1 VHPLKWGASNTGE
14 LMERLTRRS
23 LLRASAGL
31 AAAGIVARP
40 HIANAAATTA
50 ELWWVQGFAQEE
62 DIAFKQMVANYEKA
76 SGNHIEYSILPF
88 AAMRQKE
95 IAAVTSGVVPDI
107 IDLGDYFFGVL
118 GAWNDQLVDL
128 TDVIETQK
136 PLFMP
141 TALQTAFAY
150 NNVAKKRSYYM
161 IPNRMAVTP
170 FHVWKSLLDK
180 AGYKPADIPK
190 TWDAFLGF
198 FEQVQSKLRAQ
209 GMRNIYAY
217 SIMISA
223 VGFDVVGQF
232 DHFMIAY
239 GGKDLFTPD
248 GKVHTEEPQIRE
260 AAVKAVSRLTTAY
273 KQGFLPPAVLNWNDN
288 DDNNAF
294 HAKLVVMDFD
304 GTISTEVAL
313 WKDKEAYNGILTL
326 GLPLSNDGQPV
337 ASVMGTQALVVPKG
351 APNITVAKEFL
362 KYSIEP
368 KVLAALL
375 KGGLGRRLPP
385 MPSIVENDKAFWLD
399 PNNEPLE
406 AYTRQGVYGPTIPP
420 YEVYNPA
427 RAQVSTEH
435 VFAVAM
441 NDVINNGMTPEAAI
455 DKAFKR
461 TEEIFAKYPIEQA

>member
-1 VHPLKWGASNTGE
+1 MIK
-14 LMERLTRRS
+14 LTRRS
-23 LLRASAGL
+23 LLNSSLGLVTAGAL
-31 AAAGIVARP
+31 SSP
-40 HIANAAATTA
+40 YIANAAAKTA
-50 ELWWVQGFAQEE
+50 TVWWVQGFAEEE
-62 DIAFKQMVANYEKA
+62 DIAFRQMVADYEKA
-76 SGNHIEYSILPF
+76 SGNHIEQSIVPF

-118 GAWNDQLVDL
+118 AAWKDQLEDL

-150 NNVAKKRSYYM
+150 NNVLKKRSYYM

-170 FHVWKSLLDK
+170 FHIWKSLLDK
-180 AGYKPADIPK
+180 AGYKPADIPT
-190 TWDAFLGF
+190 TWDAFLDF
-198 FEQVQSKLRAQ
+198 FAQVADKLRTQ
-209 GMRNIYAY
+209 GRRNIYAY
-217 SIMISA
+217 SVMISA
-223 VGFDVVGQF
+223 AGFDAVGHF

-239 GGKDLFTPD
+239 GGQDLFTSD
-248 GKVHTEEPQIRE
+248 GKAHTDDPKIKE
-260 AAVKAVSRLTTAY
+260 AAVKVVETLATSF
-273 KQGFLPPAVLNWNDN
+273 KKGFMPPAIQNWNDN

-294 HAKLVVMDFD
+294 HAKLLVMDLD

-313 WKDKEAYNGILTL
+313 WKAKEDYNDILTL
-326 GLPLSNDGQPV
+326 GLPLSNDGKPV

-351 APNITVAKEFL
+351 APNLAVAKEFL

-368 KVLAALL
+368 KALGALL

-385 MPSIVENDKAFWLD
+385 MKSIADDDKAYWLD
-399 PNNEPLE
+399 PNNEPLQ
-406 AYTRQGVYGPTIPP
+406 AYTKQGVYGPSIPP

-435 VFAVAM
+435 VFAVAIL
-441 NDVINNGMTPEAAI
+441 DAINKGVTPEAAV
-455 DKAFKR
+455 DAAFKR
-461 TEEIFAKYPIEQA
+461 TEEIFAKYPIAAA

>member
-1 VHPLKWGASNTGE
+1 
-14 LMERLTRRS
+14 MEKLTRRS
-23 LLRASAGL
+23 LLCASAGL
-31 AAAGIVARP
+31 AAAGMIARP
-40 HIANAAATTA
+40 YVAKAAATTA
-50 ELWWVQGFAQEE
+50 TVWWVQGFAEEE
-62 DIAFKQMVANYEKA
+62 DIAFKQMVADYEKA
-76 SGNHIEYSILPF
+76 SGNTIEYSILPF

-95 IAAVTSGVVPDI
+95 VAAVTSGVVPDI
-107 IDLGDYFFGVL
+107 INVGDYFFAVTS
-118 GAWNDQLVDL
+118 AWQDQLVDL

-141 TALQTAFAY
+141 TALQTVNAY

-161 IPNRMAVTP
+161 IPHRMAVTP
-170 FHVWKSLLDK
+170 FHAWKSLLDK

-190 TWDAFLGF
+190 TWDAFLQF
-198 FEQVQSKLRAQ
+198 FEQVQPKLRAQ

-217 SIMISA
+217 SIMIST

-248 GKVHTEEPQIRE
+248 GKLHSDDPQVRE
-260 AAVKAVSRLTTAY
+260 AAVKGVTRLTSAY
-273 KQGFLPPAVLNWNDN
+273 KQGFIPPSALNWNDN

-294 HAKLVVMDFD
+294 HSKLVVMDFD

-313 WKDKEAYNGILTL
+313 WKNKTDYNDILTL
-326 GLPLSNDGQPV
+326 GLPLSNDGKPV
-337 ASVMGTQALVVPKG
+337 AGVMGVAAAVVPKG
-351 APNITVAKEFL
+351 APNITVAKDFL

-368 KVLAALL
+368 KVLAVYL
-375 KGGLGRRLPP
+375 KAGLGRFLPP
-385 MPSIVENDKAFWLD
+385 MKSIADNDEAFWLD
-399 PNNEPLE
+399 PKNEPLQ
-406 AYTRQGVYGPTIPP
+406 AYTRQGIYGPTIPP

-435 VFAVAM
+435 VFANAM
-441 NDVINNGMTPEAAI
+441 IDVIKSGVTPEAAI

-461 TEEIFAKYPIEQA
+461 CEAIFAKYPIQQA